1 MNEIDIRVE
10 SWVDIYVSQI
20 QVLAV
25 KAEAGAVVEERVRK
39 IVQEAASRFL
49 GETNEPI
56 GDLKALAS
64 RLGVGVRPGA
74 HTSYEKTIRLARQ
87 LARQKCRAAA

>member
-1 MNEIDIRVE
+1 MKTDRV
-10 SWVDIYVSQI
+10 SGGGLVDIYVSQI

-25 KAEAGAVVEERVRK
+25 KAEAGAAVEERVRSV
-39 IVQEAASRFL
+39 VQEAASRFL
-49 GETNEPI
+49 DETDQPVS
-56 GDLKALAS
+56 DLKALAF

-74 HTSYEKTIRLARQ
+74 HTSYKKTIRLARQ